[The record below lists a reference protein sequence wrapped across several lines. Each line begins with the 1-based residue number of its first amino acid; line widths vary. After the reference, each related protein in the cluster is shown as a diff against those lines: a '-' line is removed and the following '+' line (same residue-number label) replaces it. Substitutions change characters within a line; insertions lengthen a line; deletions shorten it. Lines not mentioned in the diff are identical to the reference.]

1 MRRRNLAIPVKL
13 WALACAILGISLTA
27 NTVLTCVLT
36 LTGFAYLAAQ
46 RNWWLLRSFGA
57 FFALLAV
64 LLYLIRFHGLH
75 MVVFSEFYVLMF
87 WNLSPVFIVGS
98 DHHTAWRNCRLPLS
112 DSHAELRHT
121 GAAGHVSLFPH
132 HESRDSQRRA
142 FHAQPGPYRPGAA
155 SLPSGGLV

>member
-57 FFALLAV
+57 F
-64 LLYLIRFHGLH
+64 
-75 MVVFSEFYVLMF
+75 
-87 WNLSPVFIVGS
+87 
-98 DHHTAWRNCRLPLS
+98 
-112 DSHAELRHT
+112 
-121 GAAGHVSLFPH
+121 
-132 HESRDSQRRA
+132 
-142 FHAQPGPYRPGAA
+142 HAQPGPYRPGAA